1 MLYMTSFST
10 KEGRLREFQDWVKKN
25 EDVIKKSAP
34 RGWTYRGTY
43 GYVLGFARGHR
54 PRVRE
59 SADLLVDLDC
69 LQSGGQL
76 LRAASRRRSLTSP
89 VVDDCRARIPSLPT
103 AMVLFVK
110 VPSPRPRNIKGPST
124 NRFAVCGGVY

>member
-1 MLYMTSFST
+1 MRR
-10 KEGRLREFQDWVKKN
+10 EG
-25 EDVIKKSAP
+25 AP
-34 RGWTYRGTY
+34 
-43 GYVLGFARGHR
+43 LGRDGALDCARGHR

-124 NRFAVCGGVY
+124 NRFAVCGGVYSGYRYGSSSWSAS